1 MAVRIKESTTPY
13 KAGIGIEITNNH
25 IINVLLRE
33 ANNLIHVNE
42 NNELYVDLQLPDGIE
57 PDDDFPVWVTT
68 GKILQEDWWQQS
80 GLILNRKTTS
90 WDYARLIYANDWNL
104 YVDLWDWVWQL
115 IWWWQV
121 IADINT
127 KTFYLPNSVT
137 DVSNP
142 DLEEI
147 QKAMDW
153 YFDTKNSILWYQDEM
168 YVFYEDITRWQ
179 NPSVCFIGTDLMK
192 VSWENDGTAHL
203 WRKFIKVYIDTDTN
217 TVTSVEAFSETQDRW
232 CSYIPTNVTTR
243 EWFRP
248 TQLNH
253 PISLWY
259 LNEELAKKQDLLTAW
274 TRITIQTDPNTGD
287 LVISADV
294 SWVMTYKGNVTDPSQ
309 LPASGN
315 VWDCWYSESD
325 WHMYA
330 WDWTQ
335 WKDIW
340 GIAPNL
346 TNYFNKTIDDSDDI
360 TQWSIN
366 LFVTQSEKN
375 TWNNKQ
381 DKLTAGQNIT
391 IDPLTNEISA
401 TDTKYYAG
409 NNITIDQNNHIHN
422 DAPFDPDN
430 AGSMGQVLTKTSNW
444 YEWKKPV
451 SWVSSVNWKIWDV
464 TVSEFEPDNQGTD
477 GQVLTKTPTGYEWKN
492 GWWGSSYSAW
502 HWININQNNVIS
514 NSLPFEPDNQWQSW
528 QVLKTDWNGNCY
540 WANESWGGSSYTAGD
555 WINIDSNNVISNTN
569 RFIPSNQW
577 TAWQMLVK
585 TQNWYEW
592 SNLPSNKNNV
602 KFWTIDLDNQ
612 VTATNREIYEWLQ
625 ASTNNWAIINI
636 ESTNHPEYKDTY
648 IFESINQSGM
658 CIFHWISRNSEK
670 REWIWAW
677 WQSRWWYTIAWQWEL
692 QLFWPFLTNYGIVI
706 WENPNDLTH
715 TNYISA
721 LWAQYPSAFMPT
733 DDTQPATK
741 WYVDAAILGWWGG
754 ALWITNNTWWTTTRV
769 TQIWW
774 GTTAEWN
781 AIQNPSNTC
790 IYIELE

>member
-33 ANNLIHVNE
+33 ANNLIHVND
-42 NNELYVDLQLPDGIE
+42 NNELYVDLQLPDGIA

-68 GKILQEDWWQQS
+68 GKILQADWWQQS

-90 WDYARLIYANDWNL
+90 WDYARLIYANDWN
-104 YVDLWDWVWQL
+104 
-115 IWWWQV
+115 
-121 IADINT
+121 
-127 KTFYLPNSVT
+127 
-137 DVSNP
+137 
-142 DLEEI
+142 
-147 QKAMDW
+147 
-153 YFDTKNSILWYQDEM
+153 
-168 YVFYEDITRWQ
+168 
-179 NPSVCFIGTDLMK
+179 
-192 VSWENDGTAHL
+192 
-203 WRKFIKVYIDTDTN
+203 VYIDCWDWIWRLLWGEGTRCNTRTFWIETNQDLDIAQQVYDWIKTWNNALIIHDIGRWPQCYTLSWEKTIGTTKDLQFASHYESFINGQQGYTTISLPTAQIWVDTTTDE
-217 TVTSVEAFSETQDRW
+217 VTYIVFWSMRQDSFIDPTATSMIYDNAF
-232 CSYIPTNVTTR
+232 IPTEPFHPTTK
-243 EWFRP
+243 
-248 TQLNH
+248 Q
-253 PISLWY
+253 Y
-259 LNEELAKKQDLLTAW
+259 VDDELLKKQDLLTAW

-294 SWVMTYKGNVTDPSQ
+294 SGVMTYKGNVTDPSQ

-325 WHMYA
+325 GHMYA
-330 WDWTQ
+330 WDGTQ

-346 TNYFNKTIDDSDDI
+346 TNYFNKTIDTSDNI

-366 LFVTQSEKN
+366 LFVTQQEKN
-375 TWNNKQ
+375 TWNGKQ
-381 DKLTAGQNIT
+381 DKLIAGQNIT

-430 AGSMGQVLTKTSNW
+430 QGSMGQVLTKTSNW
-444 YEWKKPV
+444 YEWKNPWGGWGG
-451 SWVSSVNWKIWDV
+451 SY
-464 TVSEFEPDNQGTD
+464 
-477 GQVLTKTPTGYEWKN
+477 TG
-492 GWWGSSYSAW
+492 W

-514 NSLPFEPDNQWQSW
+514 NSLPFEPDNGDWRSG
-528 QVLKTDWNGNCY
+528 QVLKTDWHGTYY
-540 WANESWGGSSYTAGD
+540 WDDESWGGWGHNYTAWD
-555 WINIDSNNVISNTN
+555 WINIDSNYVISNTN
-569 RFIPSNQW
+569 RFIPSNDQTA

-602 KFWTIDLDNQ
+602 KFWTIDFDNQ

-625 ASTNNWAIINI
+625 ASPNNWAIINI
-636 ESTNHPEYKDTY
+636 ESTRNPEYKDTY
-648 IFESINQSGM
+648 IFESVNQSGM
-658 CIFHWISRNSEK
+658 CIFHWVSRNSTGN
-670 REWIWAW
+670 EWIGQWG
-677 WQSRWWYTIAWQWEL
+677 QSRWWYTIAWQWEL
-692 QLFWPFLTNYGIVI
+692 QLFWPWLTNYGIVI

-721 LWAQYPSAFMPT
+721 IWFSSYGQQYFNPT
-733 DDTQPATK
+733 DDRQPATK
-741 WYVDAAILGWWGG
+741 WYVDAAVLGWWSG
-754 ALWITNNTWWTTTRV
+754 ALWITNNASGTTTRI
-769 TQIWW
+769 TQIWGW
-774 GTTAEWN
+774 TTAEWN

>member
-1 MAVRIKESTTPY
+1 MAVRIKESSTPY

-68 GKILQEDWWQQS
+68 GKILQADWRPQS

-90 WDYARLIYANDWNL
+90 WDYARLIYANDWN
-104 YVDLWDWVWQL
+104 
-115 IWWWQV
+115 
-121 IADINT
+121 
-127 KTFYLPNSVT
+127 
-137 DVSNP
+137 
-142 DLEEI
+142 
-147 QKAMDW
+147 
-153 YFDTKNSILWYQDEM
+153 
-168 YVFYEDITRWQ
+168 
-179 NPSVCFIGTDLMK
+179 
-192 VSWENDGTAHL
+192 
-203 WRKFIKVYIDTDTN
+203 VYIDCWDWIWRLLWGEGTRCN
-217 TVTSVEAFSETQDRW
+217 TRTFWIETTQDLDVAQQVYDWIKAWNNALIIHDIGRW
-232 CSYIPTNVTTR
+232 PQCYTLSGEKTIGTTKDFQFASHY
-243 EWFRP
+243 ESFINWQQGY
-248 TQLNH
+248 TT
-253 PISLWY
+253 ISLPTAQIWVDITTDEVTY
-259 LNEELAKKQDLLTAW
+259 IIFWSMRQDSFIDPTATSMIYDNAFMPTEPFHPTTKQYVDDELAKKQDLLTAW
-274 TRITIQTDPNTGD
+274 TRITIQRDPNTGD

-294 SWVMTYKGNVTDPSQ
+294 SGVMTYKGNVTDPSQ

-330 WDWTQ
+330 WDGTQ

-340 GIAPNL
+340 WITPNL

-381 DKLTAGQNIT
+381 DKLVAGQNIT

-401 TDTKYYAG
+401 TDTKYFAG
-409 NNITIDQNNHIHN
+409 NNITIDQTNHIHN

-430 AGSMGQVLTKTSNW
+430 AGSMGQVLTKTSDW
-444 YEWKKPV
+444 YEWKNP
-451 SWVSSVNWKIWDV
+451 WGW
-464 TVSEFEPDNQGTD
+464 
-477 GQVLTKTPTGYEWKN
+477 
-492 GWWGSSYSAW
+492 WWGSYTAW
-502 HWININQNNVIS
+502 HWIDINQNNVIS
-514 NSLPFEPDNQWQSW
+514 NSLPFEPDNGDWRSW
-528 QVLKTDWNGNCY
+528 QVLKTDWHGTYY
-540 WANESWGGSSYTAGD
+540 WDNESGGGWGHNYTAWD
-555 WINIDSNNVISNTN
+555 WINIDSNYVISNTN
-569 RFIPSNQW
+569 RFIPSNDQTA

-585 TQNWYEW
+585 TQNGYEW

-625 ASTNNWAIINI
+625 ASVNNWAIINI
-636 ESTNHPEYKDTY
+636 ESTNNPEYKDTY
-648 IFESINQSGM
+648 IFETINQSGM

-670 REWIWAW
+670 REWTWAW

-692 QLFWPFLTNYGIVI
+692 QLFWPWLTNYGIVI

-741 WYVDAAILGWWGG
+741 WYVDAAILGWWGW
-754 ALWITNNTWWTTTRV
+754 ALWITNNTSGTTTRV